1 MDYGGATRRRWRI
14 GIEAMFLIEPDQ
26 ITSTLTYDACIG
38 VMREAMA
45 RLSSGDTNQ
54 ILRQILPLDAGRM
67 FGVMAGTMGP
77 GAAFGSKLVCVTPE
91 RGAQPVPSHQG
102 VVVVFDA
109 ETGAPACVAEA
120 GAITAIRTAS
130 TSAMATDVLARADSR
145 ILAVLG
151 TGEQALHHALA
162 IPHVRQIDEIRIW
175 GRSLEKAQCLAAEVA
190 QKTGISTQ
198 ADAKVADA
206 VSQADIICTVTA
218 AAAPILFASDVSKG
232 THINVVGSS
241 FDGPREIDDTVVAIS
256 RFYADSTPSVRA
268 QGAEFRHALNSGAVA
283 ESHLI
288 GEIGEVL
295 VGKVSGRQS
304 DIDITLFK
312 SLGHIIQDVASAEY
326 IYGRLKAQDS

>member
-1 MDYGGATRRRWRI
+1 
-14 GIEAMFLIEPDQ
+14 MFLIGPDE

-45 RLSSGDTNQ
+45 RLSSGDTEQ
-54 ILRQILPLDAGRM
+54 MLRQIMPLDQGRM

-77 GAAFGSKLVCVTPE
+77 GAAFGSKLICVTPE
-91 RGAQPVPSHQG
+91 RGARPVPSHQG
-102 VVVVFDA
+102 VVVVFDT

-130 TSAMATDVLARADSR
+130 TSAMATDVLARADSCV
-145 ILAVLG
+145 LAILG

-162 IPHVRQIDEIRIW
+162 ISHVRQLDEIRIW
-175 GRSLEKAQCLAAEVA
+175 GRSLEKAQNLATEVA
-190 QKTGISTQ
+190 EKTGITTR
-198 ADAKVADA
+198 AVATVADA
-206 VSQADIICTVTA
+206 VAEADIICAVTA
-218 AAAPILFASDVSKG
+218 AAAPVLLASDVSQG

-241 FDGPREIDDTVVAIS
+241 FDGPREIDDALVAIS

-283 ESHLI
+283 ENHLI

-295 VGKVSGRQS
+295 LGKVSGRQS
-304 DIDITLFK
+304 KIDITLYK

-326 IYGRLKAQDS
+326 IYRTLKAQDS

>member
-1 MDYGGATRRRWRI
+1 M
-14 GIEAMFLIEPDQ
+14 
-26 ITSTLTYDACIG
+26 
-38 VMREAMA
+38 
-45 RLSSGDTNQ
+45 
-54 ILRQILPLDAGRM
+54 
-67 FGVMAGTMGP
+67 
-77 GAAFGSKLVCVTPE
+77 
-91 RGAQPVPSHQG
+91 
-102 VVVVFDA
+102 
-109 ETGAPACVAEA
+109 
-120 GAITAIRTAS
+120 
-130 TSAMATDVLARADSR
+130 
-145 ILAVLG
+145 
-151 TGEQALHHALA
+151 
-162 IPHVRQIDEIRIW
+162 RQIDEIRIW

-218 AAAPILFASDVSKG
+218 AAAPILFASDVSQG